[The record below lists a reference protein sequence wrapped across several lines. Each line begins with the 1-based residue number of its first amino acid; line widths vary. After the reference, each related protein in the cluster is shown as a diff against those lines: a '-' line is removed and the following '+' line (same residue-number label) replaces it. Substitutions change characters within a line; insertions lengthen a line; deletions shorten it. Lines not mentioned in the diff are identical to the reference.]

1 MQHRVLLAAMGGACF
16 LLVACNQEKK
26 EASPEPATTTAT
38 PATATTTEA
47 PAAKADDP
55 DKAGAAQPSTED
67 KTDKAGDKNAAG
79 ANTPTAKVAN
89 GEKSVTADGKD
100 LNLKNESGKGGVTTN
115 PGGGVKV
122 TGKSGKSIAVPG
134 L

>member
-1 MQHRVLLAAMGGACF
+1 MQHRVLLAVIGGAC
-16 LLVACNQEKK
+16 LSLVACNQEKK
-26 EASPEPATTTAT
+26 EASPEPATTAAT

-47 PAAKADDP
+47 PAAKAEET
-55 DKAGAAQPSTED
+55 DKAGAAQPSTEE
-67 KTDKAGDKNAAG
+67 KTDTAAVNA
-79 ANTPTAKVAN
+79 PTTKVAN
-89 GEKSVTADGKD
+89 GEKEVKTDGKD
-100 LNLKNESGKGGVTTN
+100 LAVKNESGKGGVTTN

>member
-1 MQHRVLLAAMGGACF
+1 MQHRVLLAMIGGACF
-16 LLVACNQEKK
+16 SLVACNQEKK
-26 EASPEPATTTAT
+26 EASPEPATTITT

-47 PAAKADDP
+47 PAKAEET
-55 DKAGAAQPSTED
+55 DKAGAAQPSTAEN
-67 KTDKAGDKNAAG
+67 TDKAGDKTTAG
-79 ANTPTAKVAN
+79 SNTPTTTVAN
-89 GEKSVTADGKD
+89 GEKSVKADGTN
-100 LNLKNESGKGGVTTN
+100 LGLKNESGKGGVTTQ